1 MKSYLIFLIFL
12 FGSCSMPE
20 TNKISVEQ
28 ALSMSGENRGELDKV
43 LAHYKNDSLKLEAVR
58 YLIANMPF
66 HFSRME
72 YFVSPEGERYVPDL
86 RKFAD
91 RRAVKE
97 HCDSLLAK
105 GYRIKKENVHDIKN
119 IQASY
124 LIRNIDLAF
133 EAWQNPWAKGVS
145 FDDFCRFI
153 LPYRAQNEPIS
164 QLRET
169 FMQQYKP
176 ILDSAR
182 VQNSLEAS
190 ILVNNR
196 LSQKTGSPL
205 EGTIDE
211 TDKSG
216 FGTCVALCNYTTF
229 VMRAVGIPTAV
240 YQTTWTRM
248 DFIHNWCTVLH
259 NGIFYDFSPSEADTH
274 NYADKLATA
283 YYLQPAKVYRHHFDA
298 DLSVLPKQDDGY
310 VTLLKSP
317 LFTDVTDEEK
327 LPTYTLQVPLEE
339 EATGK
344 SGLVYLCTYNNGKWR
359 PIAIGTHEKEMGRF
373 EHVAGRNILIV
384 AKAVGKNELRYISK
398 PFLTDGKGGIRLLE
412 PDLSQPVTVICQR
425 EAESQVFP
433 LAFWDTE
440 QKTFVPL
447 NRKSLTDS
455 TQYYD
460 NIPTNALLLHTYKD
474 KNGVWIETGLAV
486 DGRFKRNKDF

>member
-12 FGSCSMPE
+12 LGSCSMPE

-196 LSQKTGSPL
+196 LSQKIRYQKTGSPL

-216 FGTCVALCNYTTF
+216 FGTCVAL
-229 VMRAVGIPTAV
+229 
-240 YQTTWTRM
+240 
-248 DFIHNWCTVLH
+248 
-259 NGIFYDFSPSEADTH
+259 
-274 NYADKLATA
+274 
-283 YYLQPAKVYRHHFDA
+283 
-298 DLSVLPKQDDGY
+298 
-310 VTLLKSP
+310 
-317 LFTDVTDEEK
+317 
-327 LPTYTLQVPLEE
+327 
-339 EATGK
+339 K
-344 SGLVYLCTYNNGKWR
+344 SG
-359 PIAIGTHEKEMGRF
+359 
-373 EHVAGRNILIV
+373 
-384 AKAVGKNELRYISK
+384 AKRS
-398 PFLTDGKGGIRLLE
+398 
-412 PDLSQPVTVICQR
+412 
-425 EAESQVFP
+425 
-433 LAFWDTE
+433 
-440 QKTFVPL
+440 
-447 NRKSLTDS
+447 
-455 TQYYD
+455 
-460 NIPTNALLLHTYKD
+460 
-474 KNGVWIETGLAV
+474 
-486 DGRFKRNKDF
+486 